1 MAEGS
6 VYLIFYPHGKNHFY
20 GKTDV
25 FGLAL
30 VLFAVASSDLYY
42 RFRKLAQNDFGHT
55 IAYKVRNRIGCY
67 SLIEETYF
75 SIQFFIVLLHQDVRD
90 CVYILALAETVSITK
105 RLGNKTAAF
114 LDSIRIKVF
123 PHAQGEIQV

>member
-1 MAEGS
+1 MTGNS
-6 VYLIFYPHGKNHFY
+6 L
-20 GKTDV
+20 
-25 FGLAL
+25 
-30 VLFAVASSDLYY
+30 AVALSDLYY

-90 CVYILALAETVSITK
+90 CVYILALAEIVSITK
-105 RLGNKTAAF
+105 RLGNKKLSGNKFKSSGFMLAVN
-114 LDSIRIKVF
+114 LVILSDN
-123 PHAQGEIQV
+123 

>member
-6 VYLIFYPHGKNHFY
+6 VYLIFYPHGKNRFY
-20 GKTDV
+20 GKMDV
-25 FGLAL
+25 FGLAF
-30 VLFAVASSDLYY
+30 VLFADASSDLYY

-123 PHAQGEIQV
+123 PHAQSEIQV